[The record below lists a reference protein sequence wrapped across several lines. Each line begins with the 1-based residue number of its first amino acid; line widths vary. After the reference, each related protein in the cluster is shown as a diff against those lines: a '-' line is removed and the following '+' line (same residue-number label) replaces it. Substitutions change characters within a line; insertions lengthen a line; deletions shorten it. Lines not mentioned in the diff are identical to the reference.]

1 MLDRE
6 TLEAESRDYCA
17 RWQVAES
24 RIRELEAAL
33 EGARVALVQS
43 GAFEDYPG
51 LLDSIE
57 ATLASRE
64 DER

>member
-1 MLDRE
+1 L
-6 TLEAESRDYCA
+6 
-17 RWQVAES
+17 V
-24 RIRELEAAL
+24 
-33 EGARVALVQS
+33 GARVALVQS